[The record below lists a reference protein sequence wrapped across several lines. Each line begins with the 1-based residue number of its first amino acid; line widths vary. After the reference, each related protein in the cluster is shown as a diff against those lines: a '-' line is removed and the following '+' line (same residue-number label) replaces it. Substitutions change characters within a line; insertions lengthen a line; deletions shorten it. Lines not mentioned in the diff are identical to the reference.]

1 MGPGDVGHGLD
12 LGHFQ
17 YPQIGLPPLKPIKGI
32 VVGAKVLGHLALP
45 AKRVVKHPAKSDPV
59 DASGMDAEPQDAA
72 RELIHDDQDPVSPQ
86 GGRFASEQIYTPE
99 AVLEVTNEGQPGWP
113 PGGRFRSVVTGENPS
128 NHVFVDGDGESQGNL
143 LSDAR
148 TAPGGIALLH
158 LDDGINEFSTGSS
171 GPGPPP
177 LLGREEAAILSVP
190 QGLVEAQESRR
201 FQNDGGT
208 DQAGR
213 PYQQSAPTGDEAVG
227 KAERGSALAR
237 AIED

>member
-1 MGPGDVGHGLD
+1 
-12 LGHFQ
+12 
-17 YPQIGLPPLKPIKGI
+17 
-32 VVGAKVLGHLALP
+32 
-45 AKRVVKHPAKSDPV
+45 
-59 DASGMDAEPQDAA
+59 MDAEPQDAA

-86 GGRFASEQIYTPE
+86 RGRFASEQIYPPE
-99 AVLEVTNEGQPGWP
+99 AVLELTNEGQPGWP
-113 PGGRFRSVVTGENPS
+113 PGVRFRSVVTGENPS
-128 NHVFVDGDGESQGNL
+128 NHVLVDGDGESQGNL

-208 DQAGR
+208 DQADGGINR
-213 PYQQSAPTGDEAVG
+213 AHQPATRRSQRQRWGARWR
-227 KAERGSALAR
+227 ERLRIRS
-237 AIED
+237 

>member
-86 GGRFASEQIYTPE
+86 GGRFASEQIYTPD
-99 AVLEVTNEGQPGWP
+99 AVLELTNEGQPRWP
-113 PGGRFRSVVTGENPS
+113 PGGRFG
-128 NHVFVDGDGESQGNL
+128 
-143 LSDAR
+143 SD
-148 TAPGGIALLH
+148 
-158 LDDGINEFSTGSS
+158 
-171 GPGPPP
+171 
-177 LLGREEAAILSVP
+177 GRESFEPRLCRWGWRKP
-190 QGLVEAQESRR
+190 R
-201 FQNDGGT
+201 
-208 DQAGR
+208 
-213 PYQQSAPTGDEAVG
+213 QSAEQFAD
-227 KAERGSALAR
+227 
-237 AIED
+237 

>member
-1 MGPGDVGHGLD
+1 M
-12 LGHFQ
+12 
-17 YPQIGLPPLKPIKGI
+17 
-32 VVGAKVLGHLALP
+32 
-45 AKRVVKHPAKSDPV
+45 
-59 DASGMDAEPQDAA
+59 
-72 RELIHDDQDPVSPQ
+72 SPQ
-86 GGRFASEQIYTPE
+86 PGRFASEQIYTPE
-99 AVLEVTNEGQPGWP
+99 AVLELTNEGQPGWT
-113 PGGRFRSVVTGENPS
+113 PGGRFRSGVTGENPS

-190 QGLVEAQESRR
+190 QGLVEVQESRR

-213 PYQQSAPTGDEAVG
+213 LHPQSAPTGDEAVP

>member
-1 MGPGDVGHGLD
+1 M
-12 LGHFQ
+12 
-17 YPQIGLPPLKPIKGI
+17 
-32 VVGAKVLGHLALP
+32 
-45 AKRVVKHPAKSDPV
+45 R
-59 DASGMDAEPQDAA
+59 
-72 RELIHDDQDPVSPQ
+72 
-86 GGRFASEQIYTPE
+86 
-99 AVLEVTNEGQPGWP
+99 GQPQVG
-113 PGGRFRSVVTGENPS
+113 F
-128 NHVFVDGDGESQGNL
+128 
-143 LSDAR
+143 
-148 TAPGGIALLH
+148 ALLH

-213 PYQQSAPTGDEAVG
+213 PHQQSAPTGDEAVR

>member
-1 MGPGDVGHGLD
+1 MSRYFWKAVKAAVG
-12 LGHFQ
+12 
-17 YPQIGLPPLKPIKGI
+17 
-32 VVGAKVLGHLALP
+32 
-45 AKRVVKHPAKSDPV
+45 
-59 DASGMDAEPQDAA
+59 
-72 RELIHDDQDPVSPQ
+72 SP
-86 GGRFASEQIYTPE
+86 
-99 AVLEVTNEGQPGWP
+99 
-113 PGGRFRSVVTGENPS
+113 GENPS

-143 LSDAR
+143 LSHAR
-148 TAPGGIALLH
+148 TTPGGIALLH

-177 LLGREEAAILSVP
+177 LLGREEAAILSAP

-213 PYQQSAPTGDEAVG
+213 PHQQSAPTGDEAVR
-227 KAERGSALAR
+227 KAEMGSALAR